1 MKVSSMKKHGTLTY
15 LKNIIFP
22 CLLFSALTG
31 IFTGAFIF
39 GFKYVSNLVIRFS
52 GDCYAFLSLHPLWIL
67 LAVFVV
73 ALLAFLMNI
82 IGKYCPHTRG
92 GGIPTAIA
100 ILRGLF
106 SFHWLKNLIGT
117 CIASLST
124 FFIGVPLGNEGPCVQ
139 MGTAIGKGTVGLFGR
154 KNRAWDRY
162 VMTGGASCGFA
173 VATGAPVSGIFFALE
188 EAHQRFSPMIILTAC
203 TSVMFGVAT
212 TYLLSQWT
220 GISVSLFGTLE
231 IIAFSLQQIWIPVVI
246 GIAIGF
252 FAVLFGKLYQFM
264 NHWIVKRGKIIPSFV
279 KVLLIYLITF
289 GMGFV
294 STHFIGT
301 GHHLILDIMEGNIV
315 WYLLIAI
322 LLFRSVLSI
331 AANQSGLT
339 GGLFIPI
346 LSLGA
351 ILASLLGKG
360 FIAIGWVEEEYYLA
374 IVMTGIAACLGGMI
388 KAPITAIVFSIEA
401 LTGLTNLLFTI
412 IAVTISYL
420 ITEIFKISSINEN
433 VLEDKM
439 EEMHEGKERLVVDI
453 HVVVQAHAFVIGKSV
468 RDIFWPNNLFVLS
481 VKPSHKVS
489 MIDASGGKTMH
500 EGDILHIR
508 FQTYDLEQT
517 KKELFYLIGEQEWV
531 DAMVPQG

>member
-1 MKVSSMKKHGTLTY
+1 MKKHSTLTY

-22 CLLFSALTG
+22 CFFFSALTG

-39 GFKYVSNLVIRFS
+39 GFKYVSNLVIDFS
-52 GDCYAFLSLHPLWIL
+52 TDCYTYLSLNPLWIL
-67 LAVFVV
+67 LAIVIIVI
-73 ALLAFLMNI
+73 LAILMSV
-82 IGKYCPHTRG
+82 IGKYCPNTRG

-106 SFHWLKNLIGT
+106 SFRWLRNLLGT

-139 MGTAIGKGTVGLFGR
+139 MGTAIGRGTVGIFGR

-188 EAHQRFSPMIILTAC
+188 EAHQRFSPTIVLTAC

-220 GISVSLFGTLE
+220 GMSVSLFGALE
-231 IIAFSLQQIWIPVVI
+231 IVAFSLKQIWIPIVI
-246 GIAIGF
+246 GLAIGL
-252 FAVLFGKLYQFM
+252 FAVLFGKMYQFM
-264 NHWIVKRGKIIPSFV
+264 NRLIVKKGKKIPSLV
-279 KVLLIYLITF
+279 KILIIYFITF

-301 GHHLILDIMEGNIV
+301 GHHLILEIMEGKIV
-315 WYLLIAI
+315 WYLLFAI

-351 ILASLLGKG
+351 ILSSLLAKG
-360 FIAIGWVEEEYYLA
+360 FISLGLVEEQYYLA

-401 LTGLTNLLFTI
+401 LGGLTNLLYI
-412 IAVTISYL
+412 VIAVTISYL
-420 ITEIFKISSINEN
+420 ITEIFKISSINES

-439 EEMHEGKERLVVDI
+439 EEMHEGKQRLVIDT
-453 HVVVQAHAFVIGKSV
+453 HVVVQANAFVIGKSV

-481 VKPSHKVS
+481 VKPSNKIS
-489 MIDASGGKTMH
+489 MIDANGGKTMH

-517 KKELFYLIGEQEWV
+517 KKELTDFIGEQIWEE
-531 DAMVPQG
+531 DLVPLG